1 MRKREQGRGNREQG
15 RGMKPGFT
23 IIELLVASMLLGL
36 LVTILTMVFN
46 QSSISWR
53 IGSAMISDMD
63 DIRDNMA
70 EVREEADNVFAYNG
84 KIYRHVGLWDSR
96 GNLHLRSVCGERQSD
111 VRFTSDNDEYDTM
124 KPGILLRNES
134 QLAAAPA
141 NRIPWNYSQNTFN
154 VGMARDQRSVQNYTV
169 NVMSGGPAN
178 DVNDWQAIW
187 SFPDDPNE
195 W

>member
-1 MRKREQGRGNREQG
+1 MRDEGSGIRDRGS
-15 RGMKPGFT
+15 GMRPGFT

-36 LVTILTMVFN
+36 LVTILTMIFN

-70 EVREEADNVFAYNG
+70 EIREEADNAFAYGG
-84 KIYRHVGLWDSR
+84 KLYRHVGLWDSN
-96 GNLHLRSVCGERQSD
+96 GDLHVRAACGDTLDCSLVSD
-111 VRFTSDNDEYDTM
+111 ENRAWRPNYL
-124 KPGILLRNES
+124 KQHAS
-134 QLAAAPA
+134 QLTARQ
-141 NRIPWNYSQNTFN
+141 NRNPWTWAQNTFN
-154 VGMARDQRSVQNYTV
+154 VGMAKDQRTIRNYTV